1 MSFAPAYSGRC
12 WAEPRPN
19 DEISNEIERCK
30 RLMYRDRGW
39 QEVGSAEYDHLRIEE
54 LQRILDER
62 AASGLT
68 AFEITRSDGTSY
80 VTSMAAAVT
89 LDQARNYSMGRRQ
102 YHADDA
108 GSETYVVVVDVKRA

>member
-19 DEISNEIERCK
+19 DEISTEIKRCERS
-30 RLMYRDRGW
+30 MYRDRGW
-39 QEVGSAEYDHLRIEE
+39 REVGSAEYDRLRIEE
-54 LQRILDER
+54 LHRILGER

-80 VTSMAAAVT
+80 VASMAAGVT
-89 LDQARNYSMGRRQ
+89 LDQARGYFMGRRQ
-102 YHADDA
+102 YHEDDA
-108 GSETYVVVVDVKRA
+108 GSESYVVVVDVKAA